1 MLNFAGLAAQFR
13 WRTHPKETGRSR
25 IYELCE
31 AFVKAI
37 PASSEDDK
45 KENLWSSKV
54 NSWINIVAIA
64 ARGYHTIG
72 LRADGTVVAVG
83 VNDLSQ
89 CDVSDW
95 KLW

>member
-1 MLNFAGLAAQFR
+1 MNCAKLLSKQFPPLLKMTKKKTYGL
-13 WRTHPKETGRSR
+13 
-25 IYELCE
+25 C
-31 AFVKAI
+31 
-37 PASSEDDK
+37 
-45 KENLWSSKV
+45 KV